1 LKHFRNLVVLQALGP
16 ESKSL
21 EATPEQIGTL
31 VEQAKGIDAGRV
43 FRICDQLSEME
54 DKLRHVLSVR
64 TLIEMTLIRASRIA
78 TTATI
83 EELMKA
89 VRSLKSSG
97 VADLPEIRIQSER
110 LAAPAGASSAPAI
123 VREPASDPVAPP
135 PVQGNRRQRR
145 VLAGDARQKE
155 LAA

>member
-1 LKHFRNLVVLQALGP
+1 
-16 ESKSL
+16 
-21 EATPEQIGTL
+21 
-31 VEQAKGIDAGRV
+31 
-43 FRICDQLSEME
+43 
-54 DKLRHVLSVR
+54 
-64 TLIEMTLIRASRIA
+64 MTLIRASRIA

-135 PVQGNRRQRR
+135 PVQEAPVQSAAYSKPVSSERREEILNDDKLNSI
-145 VLAGDARQKE
+145 LASAPGALISDIRGR
-155 LAA
+155 

>member
-1 LKHFRNLVVLQALGP
+1 
-16 ESKSL
+16 
-21 EATPEQIGTL
+21 
-31 VEQAKGIDAGRV
+31 
-43 FRICDQLSEME
+43 ME

-97 VADLPEIRIQSER
+97 TADLPEIRIQSER
-110 LAAPAGASSAPAI
+110 LSASIAPTPAPMNEEVSETIVASPTPSEPNQTASAQSSAYSKP
-123 VREPASDPVAPP
+123 VSHERREEILNDDKLNSILASAP
-135 PVQGNRRQRR
+135 GALISDIRGR
-145 VLAGDARQKE
+145 
-155 LAA
+155 